1 MPTTYMTLVLS
12 DDTEFCKPF
21 IGRARPDETIVVGG
35 IDQQVNVNI
44 HATKDQWAALA
55 NYCLDCVE
63 ALVYD
68 EHRSAEALEQD
79 EAK

>member
-1 MPTTYMTLVLS
+1 MTTTYMTLVLS
-12 DDTEFCKPF
+12 DDTEFSKPF
-21 IGRARPDETIVVGG
+21 VSKVRSNEVIVVGG
-35 IDQQVNVNI
+35 INEQANFMI

-55 NYCLDCVE
+55 DYCLDCVE

-68 EHRSAEALEQD
+68 EHRTAEALEQD